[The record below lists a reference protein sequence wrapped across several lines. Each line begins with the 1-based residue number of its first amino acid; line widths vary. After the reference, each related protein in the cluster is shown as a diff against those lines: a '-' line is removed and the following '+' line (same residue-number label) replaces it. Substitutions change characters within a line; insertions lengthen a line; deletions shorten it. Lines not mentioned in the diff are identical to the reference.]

1 MDTLKDRLN
10 SLLSQKVAE
19 EQSRR
24 NQALEANKANLA
36 KYAAILSDY
45 SQFKSAVELLVSEA
59 NSSALAELGYAL
71 ESVFQDAGAVAQ
83 YTRFS
88 SMAENPQI
96 QIPSAFNIQGRI
108 NLSRIGHKPIPTSP
122 ALILQF
128 LGQAARPTVLI
139 QEPRSNRRIQAQISE
154 AGNIL
159 SEELLSFIQRNVTL

>member
-10 SLLSQKVAE
+10 TLLSQKVAE

-24 NQALEANKANLA
+24 SQALALNKDNLA

-59 NSSALAELGYAL
+59 NASALAALGYTL

-88 SMAENPQI
+88 TMVENPQI
-96 QIPSAFNIQGRI
+96 NIPTSINIQGRI
-108 NLSRIGHKPIPTSP
+108 TLLRTGHKPTPTSP
-122 ALILQF
+122 ALMIQF
-128 LGQAARPTVLI
+128 LGHHEQATILI
-139 QEPRSNRRIQAQISE
+139 QEPKSNRRIQTKLVE
-154 AGNIL
+154 ATVAL
-159 SEELLSFIQRNVTL
+159 SEELLSFIQRSVTV